1 MTGPSLD
8 ARSAAADR
16 REDTDGAEA
25 AVVAVGNPIMGDDG
39 VGKRVIEA
47 LESSSDDRTNGVL
60 LTHAGTTAFF
70 ALEAMSGCQKAIVV
84 DAIETGAE
92 PGTVHRYRYV
102 DGAFAGEV
110 PEMTMHDF
118 SFAEALRAGRDAYDI
133 PEDLLV
139 VGVEPARIEATLE
152 LSDRIER
159 SVPEL
164 VELVLEELK
173 PEERTEQRTSTA
185 NPQD

>member
-1 MTGPSLD
+1 MTGSSLN
-8 ARSAAADR
+8 ARSAAAKR
-16 REDTDGAEA
+16 RDEIDCAEI
-25 AVVAVGNPIMGDDG
+25 AVVGVGNPIMGDDG
-39 VGKRVIEA
+39 VGKRVIDE
-47 LESSSDDRTNGVL
+47 LETSSDERTNGVV

-70 ALEAMSGCQKAIVV
+70 ALEAMSGCRKAIVV

-133 PEDLLV
+133 PDELLV
-139 VGVEPARIEATLE
+139 FGIEPARIEATLE

-159 SVPEL
+159 GVPEL
-164 VELVLEELK
+164 VDLVLEELATK
-173 PEERTEQRTSTA
+173 STRIDGGDE
-185 NPQD
+185 P